1 MGVITAVFG
10 GIIRDVLGGESP
22 VILRREIYIIPAVIG
37 AVNFV
42 SIRRSG
48 ANYPVAAMADF
59 ALCLMVRGLALYY
72 GWSLP
77 PYKAIPGRAAADAAP
92 EPSQSGDGS
101 EPTP

>member
-1 MGVITAVFG
+1 VGVITSVFG

-37 AVNFV
+37 AVTFV

-72 GWSLP
+72 GWLLP
-77 PYKAIPGRAAADAAP
+77 PYKAIPGRAAADVAP